1 MNQETYGEYQFILEE
16 GVYTLAELEKLV
28 SDLKTA
34 QARMS
39 SHLIQSMQSVRKAQE
54 NESKFN

>member
-1 MNQETYGEYQFILEE
+1 MKHETYGEYQFKLEE

-28 SDLKTA
+28 ADLKTA

-39 SHLIQSMQSVRKAQE
+39 NHLMQSMQSVRKAQE
-54 NESKFN
+54 K

>member
-1 MNQETYGEYQFILEE
+1 MTHETYGEYQFILEE
-16 GVYTLAELEKLV
+16 GVYTIAELEKLV
-28 SDLKTA
+28 ADLKTA

-54 NESKFN
+54 